1 MVIAKNCPVLRVA
14 RQMLSGQS
22 RLGQTPVPQ
31 MLVPQTLVRRCVTLR
46 AFHRLSDRRAVR
58 NAQVGGQER
67 R

>member
-1 MVIAKNCPVLRVA
+1 
-14 RQMLSGQS
+14 
-22 RLGQTPVPQ
+22 
-31 MLVPQTLVRRCVTLR
+31 MLVPQMLVRRCVTLR